1 YHPIY
6 SSVLAVTGFSL
17 PGICEDFVQ
26 IVGEKVLEMLK
37 EGKINDEEAAELLEA
52 LREAKKEEETTPLS
66 TKKKRFLKIR
76 VTKGEKP
83 QVNVTIPFSLVNWGL
98 NLASKLGKNTINIEG
113 KDIPIDMEELNKAMN
128 DPEFTGKIVDIVDE
142 EEGEHVEIE
151 IV

>member
-1 YHPIY
+1 
-6 SSVLAVTGFSL
+6 
-17 PGICEDFVQ
+17 
-26 IVGEKVLEMLK
+26 
-37 EGKINDEEAAELLEA
+37 EAAELLEA

-98 NLASKLGKNTINIEG
+98 NLASKLGKNTVNIEG
-113 KDIPIDMEELNKAMN
+113 KEIPIDMDELNKAMN

>member
-1 YHPIY
+1 MKEEIK
-6 SSVLAVTGFSL
+6 
-17 PGICEDFVQ
+17 
-26 IVGEKVLEMLK
+26 KVLEMLK
-37 EGKINDEEAAELLEA
+37 EEKINDEEAAELLEA
-52 LREAKKEEETTPLS
+52 LKEAKKEEETTPLS

-83 QVNVTIPFSLVNWGL
+83 QVNINIPFSLVNWGL

-113 KDIPIDMEELNKAMN
+113 KEIPIDMDELNKAMN

>member
-1 YHPIY
+1 MKEEIK
-6 SSVLAVTGFSL
+6 
-17 PGICEDFVQ
+17 
-26 IVGEKVLEMLK
+26 KVLEMLK

-113 KDIPIDMEELNKAMN
+113 KEIPIDMDELNKAMN

>member
-1 YHPIY
+1 MKEEIK
-6 SSVLAVTGFSL
+6 
-17 PGICEDFVQ
+17 
-26 IVGEKVLEMLK
+26 KVLEMLK
-37 EGKINDEEAAELLEA
+37 EEKINDEEAAELLEA
-52 LREAKKEEETTPLS
+52 LREAKKEEEITPLS

-83 QVNVTIPFSLVNWGL
+83 QVNITIPFSLVNWGL
-98 NLASKLGKNTINIEG
+98 NLASKLGKNTINVEG
-113 KDIPIDMEELNKAMN
+113 KEIPIDMDELNKAMN

>member
-1 YHPIY
+1 MKEEIK
-6 SSVLAVTGFSL
+6 
-17 PGICEDFVQ
+17 
-26 IVGEKVLEMLK
+26 KVLEMLK
-37 EGKINDEEAAELLEA
+37 EEKINDEEAAELLEA

-83 QVNVTIPFSLVNWGL
+83 QVNITIPFSLVNWGL
-98 NLASKLGKNTINIEG
+98 NLASKLGKNTINVEG
-113 KDIPIDMEELNKAMN
+113 KEIPIDMDELNKAMN

-151 IV
+151 IVY

>member
-1 YHPIY
+1 MKEEIK
-6 SSVLAVTGFSL
+6 
-17 PGICEDFVQ
+17 
-26 IVGEKVLEMLK
+26 KVLEMLK

-113 KDIPIDMEELNKAMN
+113 KEIPIDMDELNKAMN
-128 DPEFTGKIVDIVDE
+128 DPEFTGKIVDIWDE

>member
-1 YHPIY
+1 MKEEIK
-6 SSVLAVTGFSL
+6 
-17 PGICEDFVQ
+17 
-26 IVGEKVLEMLK
+26 KVLEMLK

-83 QVNVTIPFSLVNWGL
+83 QVNITIPFSLVNWGL
-98 NLASKLGKNTINIEG
+98 NLASKLGKNTVNIEG
-113 KDIPIDMEELNKAMN
+113 KEIPIDMDELNKAMN